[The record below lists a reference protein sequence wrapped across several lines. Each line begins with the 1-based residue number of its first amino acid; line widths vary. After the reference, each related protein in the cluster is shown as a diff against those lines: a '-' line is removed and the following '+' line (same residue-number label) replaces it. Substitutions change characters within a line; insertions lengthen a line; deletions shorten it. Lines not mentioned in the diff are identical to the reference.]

1 MSDNVLDTIKQ
12 FWDSEEQPVISDQ
25 TDVDNDY
32 EVFKNIYTDP
42 SIKED
47 YETSKLNVEDFYGVS
62 PAKFVGHLED
72 SPELWEDVNIAADE
86 TGVDPNLLYM
96 IGMQEGFGSNE
107 FFGAS
112 KWTESAPINFKD
124 HINFI
129 IQDAL
134 TNLDSKNILTDYI
147 DPVPYHDLSVLDYSE
162 QADSL
167 KSLKKDW
174 KYDKPFNVKLTDV
187 KNRDKYVKF
196 RGGPRNYSKKHVD
209 TFHSIGLDRFF
220 NEQDSLLDQGFLQNR
235 IYPVNSYSTL
245 NERGDKYKVGD
256 ITKGE
261 AWKATGALIRQDA
274 QWMKNTFDNLGLD
287 WNNLSKQEKTFWT
300 YASFNG
306 GPGLAKDILQKYGSM
321 EKVINFVKE
330 FNADPNS
337 DWHKMDFIQYM
348 DNVLRVAGGRD
359 ILDIYNPWNY
369 E

>member
-1 MSDNVLDTIKQ
+1 MITYEEQANMGMMDEAIKETIK
-12 FWDSEEQPVISDQ
+12 DIL
-25 TDVDNDY
+25 N
-32 EVFKNIYTDP
+32 NCR
-42 SIKED
+42 
-47 YETSKLNVEDFYGVS
+47 TSFRK
-62 PAKFVGHLED
+62 
-72 SPELWEDVNIAADE
+72 AA
-86 TGVDPNLLYM
+86 TQSNNRGLASGLL
-96 IGMQEGFGSNE
+96 SN
-107 FFGAS
+107 
-112 KWTESAPINFKD
+112 
-124 HINFI
+124 
-129 IQDAL
+129 
-134 TNLDSKNILTDYI
+134 
-147 DPVPYHDLSVLDYSE
+147 
-162 QADSL
+162 
-167 KSLKKDW
+167 
-174 KYDKPFNVKLTDV
+174 
-187 KNRDKYVKF
+187 
-196 RGGPRNYSKKHVD
+196 
-209 TFHSIGLDRFF
+209 
-220 NEQDSLLDQGFLQNR
+220 
-235 IYPVNSYSTL
+235 
-245 NERGDKYKVGD
+245 KYKVGD